1 MKLISIGKIV
11 GTQGNKGEVKV
22 LPLTDFPERFKKL
35 EEVYLGEKRK
45 VQIKGVRYH
54 KGKIIL
60 KFSGCDSLG
69 EALQLKGEML
79 RLEEKDAV
87 KLPEGFYFIH
97 DIIGLDVFAL
107 EGKHLGKV
115 KEIFSTPS
123 NDVYVI
129 KNEAKELLI
138 PATKEV
144 VKEIN
149 LKEKRMEINLMK
161 GL

>member
-35 EEVYLGEKRK
+35 EEAYLGERQK

-79 RLEEKDAV
+79 RLE
-87 KLPEGFYFIH
+87 
-97 DIIGLDVFAL
+97 
-107 EGKHLGKV
+107 
-115 KEIFSTPS
+115 IFSTAS